1 MFSTFHGIEIGKKG
15 LQTNNVG
22 MDTVGHNLSNVETE
36 GFSRQKVTLQSFEPL
51 YAPSAN
57 RVEMSGQVGT
67 GVEVQDIQRVRNQ
80 AIDDRINYEKGGLG
94 YWGMKKEF
102 LHQVEMV
109 LNEPGKPNLRTV
121 MDEYWSAWKNVADNP
136 NDQASRAELI
146 QRALAVTDTFKHN
159 FGSLSDLRNNAEQ
172 LVGQRVNEINNMA
185 EEIRGLN
192 VQIVKSE
199 AMGDFPNDMYDKRD
213 LLVDKLAKIV
223 DIKVERNNKHEV
235 IIYVGAENLVQGEH
249 VNKVHAVGNPDN
261 DGFSD
266 VLWADGR
273 KVKLG
278 GGELAG
284 LIDVRDI
291 DIRDAI
297 NQLDSLAVNMTDATN
312 EVHRDGFGLNLSTDQ
327 NFFKSMPLS
336 PAANGDYDFTNDGI
350 VDGTALFKVSG
361 TESVDLKSIVGSGGL
376 LNFGPSKVGGP
387 NITVE
392 YQPTDTI
399 EDVMKR
405 INQSDAGV
413 VTYINHKGQFSLK
426 AKFPTDNRQPPF
438 VMRHVEDSGNFLVG
452 ITGILNQNGAAGAF
466 DYQNVNDITKFS
478 VPEFN
483 ISFTPEKHAAGW
495 INVDEAILANPD
507 NIAVAGGID
516 TSGDGNPNQVNGL
529 MDNRNALAIS
539 EIRHR
544 LIMVESES
552 TLGDYFKKMVGDMGT
567 RSETAQVNL
576 GKNKTVVDSLE
587 NLRKEISGV
596 NVDEE
601 LTKMITFQHGYNAS
615 ARLVSTMDRMLET
628 LMRMGA

>member
-22 MDTVGHNLSNVETE
+22 MDIVGHNLSNVETE
-36 GFSRQKVTLQSFEPL
+36 GYSRQKVNLQSFEPL

-67 GVEVQDIQRVRNQ
+67 GVEIQDIQRVRNQ
-80 AIDDRINYEKGGLG
+80 AIDDRINFEKGGLG

-102 LHQVEMV
+102 LHQVEMI
-109 LNEPGKPNLRTV
+109 LNEPGKPNIRTV
-121 MDEYWSAWKNVADNP
+121 MDEYWSAWKQVADNP
-136 NDQASRAELI
+136 NEQASRAELI
-146 QRALAVTDTFKHN
+146 QRSLAVTDTFKHN
-159 FGSLSDLRNNAEQ
+159 FHSLYDLRVNADQ
-172 LVGQRVNEINNMA
+172 LVHQRVNEINNMA
-185 EEIRGLN
+185 EEIRNLN

-235 IIYVGAENLVQGEH
+235 IIYIGAENLVQGEH
-249 VNKVHAVGNPDN
+249 VNRINGVGNPQN
-261 DGFSD
+261 DGFID

-273 KVKLG
+273 AVKLG

-284 LIDVRDI
+284 LVDARDI
-291 DIRDAI
+291 DIKDAI
-297 NQLDSLAVNMTDATN
+297 DQLDSLAVNLVDATN
-312 EVHRDGFGLNLSTDQ
+312 EVHRDGFGLNLSTDLD
-327 NFFKSMPLS
+327 FFKKLNLS
-336 PAANGDYDFTNDGI
+336 PAANADYDFNSDGI

-361 TESVDLKSIVGSGGL
+361 TEVLDIKSQIGSGGL
-376 LNFGPSKVGGP
+376 LNFGPNRVGGP
-387 NITVE
+387 DITVE

-399 EDVMKR
+399 EDLVER
-405 INQSDAGV
+405 INQSDASALA
-413 VTYINHKGQFSLK
+413 YINHRGQFSLK
-426 AKFPTDNRQPPF
+426 ARFPEDSRHPAF
-438 VMRHVEDSGNFLVG
+438 VLRHIEDSGNFLVG
-452 ITGILNQNGAAGAF
+452 ITGILNQSGAAGSF
-466 DYQNVNDITKFS
+466 DFQNVNDISKFS
-478 VPEFN
+478 VPDHN
-483 ISFTPEKHAAGW
+483 LSFSPEKHSAGW
-495 INVDEAILANPD
+495 IGLSDAILANPD

-516 TSGDGNPNQVNGL
+516 TSGDGNPDQVNGL
-529 MDNRNALAIS
+529 QDNRNALAIS

-544 LIMVESES
+544 VIMIENQS
-552 TLGDYFKKMVGDMGT
+552 TLGDYFKNMVGDMGT
-567 RSETAQVNL
+567 RSETAQVNMN
-576 GKNKTVVDSLE
+576 KNKTVVDSLE

-615 ARLVSTMDRMLET
+615 ARLVTTMDRMLEV